1 MEPFQYHVYV
11 CDQQKPEG
19 VPCCTASGSRGM
31 IEALRREVAAQ
42 SLANAVQIT
51 TCGSLGLCERGPN
64 MVVYPEGVWYSGVRA
79 EDVPEIVDSHF
90 RHGRPV
96 SRLVNTGQAALTTE
110 VCANRD
116 RFLAS
121 VRARDAAGV
130 MPDELAQSI
139 RGFQESRVILTALE
153 LDLFTAIQSG
163 ATAAQAAATAGTE
176 ARATEMLLNALAS
189 LDLVRKEGAVFHN
202 APVAARFLTAGS
214 PDSAR
219 MAMLHTARLWHR
231 WSGLTECVRTGTTV
245 PDDERGAEGTEAFIA
260 AMHNNARQRAAQLAQ
275 AVAGGTNRMLDV
287 GGGSGAYAIAFAQAN
302 PRLHAEVFDQ
312 PAVLAIAGRHIREAG
327 LEERIATRVG
337 DLRTDEFGGG
347 YDLVL
352 ISAICHM
359 LPEEENRDLLARSF
373 RALAPGGRVV
383 IQDFLLRADKTGPR
397 AGALFSLNMLVNTEG
412 GASYSEE
419 EYTAWLREAG
429 FGEVRRVPLAGPAG
443 VLVAFVGRT
452 IAFCGPPSAR

>member
-1 MEPFQYHVYV
+1 
-11 CDQQKPEG
+11 
-19 VPCCTASGSRGM
+19 
-31 IEALRREVAAQ
+31 
-42 SLANAVQIT
+42 
-51 TCGSLGLCERGPN
+51 

-79 EDVPEIVDSHF
+79 EDVREIVDSHF
-90 RHGRPV
+90 RQGRPV
-96 SRLVNTGQAALTTE
+96 SRLVNTDAAAMATE

-116 RFLAS
+116 RHLAS

-153 LDLFTAIQSG
+153 LDLFSAIGSG

-176 ARATEMLLNALAS
+176 ARATEMLLHALAS

-202 APVAARFLTAGS
+202 SPVAARFLAASS

-219 MAMLHTARLWHR
+219 MAMLHTAGLWHR
-231 WSGLTECVRTGTTV
+231 WSGLTECVRTGTAT
-245 PDDERGAEGTEAFIA
+245 PDERSMESTEAFIA

-275 AVAGGTNRMLDV
+275 AAAAGANRMLDV

-302 PRLHAEVFDQ
+302 AKLRAEVFDQ
-312 PAVLAIAGRHIREAG
+312 PAVLAIAERHIREAG
-327 LEERIATRVG
+327 LEGRISTRVG

-359 LPEEENRDLLARSF
+359 LGVEENRDLLARVY
-373 RALAPGGRVV
+373 RALAPGGRVA

-397 AGALFSLNMLVNTEG
+397 AGALFSLNMLVNTRG

-419 EYTAWLREAG
+419 EYTGWLREAG
-429 FGEVRRVPLAGPAG
+429 FGEVRRVALAGPAG
-443 VLVAFVGRT
+443 VL
-452 IAFCGPPSAR
+452 IATRGGT

>member
-1 MEPFQYHVYV
+1 MDRMEPFRYHVYV
-11 CDQQKPEG
+11 CDQQKAEG
-19 VPCCTASGSRGM
+19 VPSCPARGSRGM
-31 IEALRREVAAQ
+31 IEELRRQIVAQ
-42 SLANAVQIT
+42 GLANDVQIT

-64 MVVYPEGVWYSGVRA
+64 MVVYPEGVWYSGVRS
-79 EDVPEIVDSHF
+79 EDVREIVDSHF
-90 RHGRPV
+90 RQGRPV
-96 SRLVNTGQAALTTE
+96 SRLVNTDQAAVASE
-110 VCANRD
+110 VCTNRD

-121 VRARDAAGV
+121 LRARDAAGI

-153 LDLFTAIQSG
+153 LDLFSAIGSG

-189 LDLVRKEGAVFHN
+189 LELVRKEGAVFHN
-202 APVAARFLTAGS
+202 VPVAARFLAAGS

-231 WSGLTECVRTGTTV
+231 WSGLTECVRTGTAA
-245 PDDERGAEGTEAFIA
+245 PDERDAEGTEAFIA

-275 AVAGGTNRMLDV
+275 ALAAGASRMLDV

-302 PRLHAEVFDQ
+302 PELRAEVFDQ
-312 PAVLAIAGRHIREAG
+312 PAVLAIADRHIREAG
-327 LEERIATRVG
+327 LEKRIATRVG

-359 LPEEENRDLLARSF
+359 LGAEENRDLLARAF
-373 RALAPGGRVV
+373 RALAPGGRVA

-397 AGALFSLNMLVNTEG
+397 SGALFSLNMLVNTEG
-412 GASYSEE
+412 GASYSED

-429 FGEVRRVPLAGPAG
+429 FGEVRRVPIAGPAG
-443 VLVAFVGRT
+443 VLVARRG
-452 IAFCGPPSAR
+452 

>member
-1 MEPFQYHVYV
+1 MEPFRYHVYV

-19 VPCCTASGSRGM
+19 VPCCTARGSRGM
-31 IEALRREVAAQ
+31 IEELRREVVAQ
-42 SLANAVQIT
+42 GLANDVQIT

-64 MVVYPEGVWYSGVRA
+64 LVVYPEGVWYSGVRA
-79 EDVPEIVDSHF
+79 EDVREIVDSHF
-90 RHGRPV
+90 RQGRPV
-96 SRLVNTGQAALTTE
+96 SRLINADRAALATE

-116 RFLAS
+116 RHLDS

-163 ATAAQAAATAGTE
+163 ATAAQAAAAAGTE

-189 LDLVRKEGAVFHN
+189 LELVRKEGAVFHN
-202 APVAARFLTAGS
+202 APVAARFLAAGS

-260 AMHNNARQRAAQLAQ
+260 AMHNNARQRAVPLAG
-275 AVAGGTNRMLDV
+275 AVAAGANRMLDV

-302 PRLHAEVFDQ
+302 PQLRAEVFDQ
-312 PAVLAIAGRHIREAG
+312 PAVLAIAQRHIREAG
-327 LEERIATRVG
+327 LEERISTRVG

-359 LPEEENRDLLARSF
+359 LGVEENRNLLARVY
-373 RALAPGGRVV
+373 RALVEGGRVV

-397 AGALFSLNMLVNTEG
+397 AGALFSLNMLVNTQG

-419 EYTAWLREAG
+419 EYGGWLREAG
-429 FGEVRRVPLAGPAG
+429 FGEVRRVALAGPAG
-443 VLVAFVGRT
+443 VLMGTR
-452 IAFCGPPSAR
+452 G

>member
-11 CDQQKPEG
+11 CDQEKPEG
-19 VPCCTASGSRGM
+19 VPCCTERGSRGM
-31 IEALRREVAAQ
+31 IEELRREIVAQ
-42 SLANAVQIT
+42 GLANDVQIT

-64 MVVYPEGVWYSGVRA
+64 LVVYPEGVWYSGVRA
-79 EDVPEIVDSHF
+79 EDVREIVDSHF
-90 RHGRPV
+90 RQGRPV
-96 SRLVNTGQAALTTE
+96 SRLINADRAALATE

-116 RFLAS
+116 RHLAS

-176 ARATEMLLNALAS
+176 ARATEMLLHALAS
-189 LDLVRKEGAVFHN
+189 LDLVRKEGAVFRN
-202 APVAARFLTAGS
+202 SPVAARFLAAGS

-219 MAMLHTARLWHR
+219 MAMLHTVGLWHR
-231 WSGLTECVRTGTTV
+231 WSGLTECVRTGTAA
-245 PDDERGAEGTEAFIA
+245 PDERSMESTEAFIA
-260 AMHNNARQRAAQLAQ
+260 AMHSNARQRAAQLAQ
-275 AVAGGTNRMLDV
+275 AAAAGANRMLDV

-302 PRLHAEVFDQ
+302 AKLRVEVFDQ
-312 PAVLAIAGRHIREAG
+312 PAVLAIAKRHIREAG
-327 LEERIATRVG
+327 LEERISTRVG

-359 LPEEENRDLLARSF
+359 LGVEENRNLLARAY
-373 RALAPGGRVV
+373 RALVEGGRVA

-397 AGALFSLNMLVNTEG
+397 AGALFSLNMLVNTQG
-412 GASYSEE
+412 GASYSQE
-419 EYTAWLREAG
+419 EYTGWLREAG
-429 FGEVRRVPLAGPAG
+429 FGEVRRVALAGPAG
-443 VLVAFVGRT
+443 VLIAVRGGR
-452 IAFCGPPSAR
+452 

>member
-1 MEPFQYHVYV
+1 
-11 CDQQKPEG
+11 
-19 VPCCTASGSRGM
+19 M
-31 IEALRREVAAQ
+31 IEELRREVVAQ
-42 SLANAVQIT
+42 GLANDVQIT

-79 EDVPEIVDSHF
+79 EDVSELVDSHF
-90 RHGRPV
+90 RQGRPL
-96 SRLVNTGQAALTTE
+96 SRLVNTDRAALATE

-116 RFLAS
+116 RYLAS

-163 ATAAQAAATAGTE
+163 ATAAQAAAAAGTE
-176 ARATEMLLNALAS
+176 ARATEMLLHALAS
-189 LDLVRKEGAVFHN
+189 LDLVRKDGAIFHN
-202 APVAARFLTAGS
+202 APVAARFLAAGS

-231 WSGLTECVRTGTTV
+231 WSGLTECVRKGTAA
-245 PDDERGAEGTEAFIA
+245 PEERGADDTEAFIA
-260 AMHNNARQRAAQLAQ
+260 AMHNNARQRAVQLAQ
-275 AVAGGTNRMLDV
+275 AVAAGAMGMLDV

-302 PRLHAEVFDQ
+302 AKLRVEVFDQ
-312 PAVLAIAGRHIREAG
+312 PAVLGIAARHIREAG
-327 LEERIATRVG
+327 LEERVTTRVG
-337 DLRTDEFGGG
+337 DLCTDEFGGG

-359 LPEEENRDLLARSF
+359 LGEEENRDLLARVY
-373 RALAPGGRVV
+373 RALVEGGRVA

-397 AGALFSLNMLVNTEG
+397 AGALFSLNMLVNTRG

-419 EYTAWLREAG
+419 EYTAWLRETG
-429 FGEVRRVPLAGPAG
+429 FGEVRRISLAGPAG
-443 VLVAFVGRT
+443 VLVATRDGT
-452 IAFCGPPSAR
+452 

>member
-1 MEPFQYHVYV
+1 MEPFRYHVYV

-19 VPCCTASGSRGM
+19 VLCCTASGSRAM
-31 IEALRREVAAQ
+31 IDALRREIVAQ
-42 SLANAVQIT
+42 GLANAVQIT

-90 RHGRPV
+90 RQGRPV
-96 SRLVNTGQAALTTE
+96 SRLVNTDQAALATE

-116 RFLAS
+116 RYLAS
-121 VRARDAAGV
+121 LRARDAAGI

-153 LDLFTAIQSG
+153 LDLFSAIGSG
-163 ATAAQAAATAGTE
+163 ATAAQTAAVAGTE
-176 ARATEMLLNALAS
+176 ARATEMLLHALAS
-189 LDLVRKEGAVFHN
+189 LELVRKEGAVFHN
-202 APVAARFLTAGS
+202 APVAARFLAAGS

-231 WSGLTECVRTGTTV
+231 WSGLTECVRTGTAT
-245 PDDERGAEGTEAFIA
+245 PEERGAEGTEAFIA
-260 AMHNNARQRAAQLAQ
+260 AMHNNARQRAVPLAG
-275 AVAGGTNRMLDV
+275 AVAAGASRMLDV

-302 PRLHAEVFDQ
+302 PQLRAEVFDQ
-312 PAVLAIAGRHIREAG
+312 PAVLAIAERHIREAG
-327 LEERIATRVG
+327 LEDRVSTRVG

-359 LPEEENRDLLARSF
+359 LSEEENRDLLARAC
-373 RALAPGGRVV
+373 RALAPAGRIV

-397 AGALFSLNMLVNTEG
+397 AAALFSLNMLVNTRS
-412 GASYSEE
+412 GASYSED
-419 EYTAWLREAG
+419 EYTRWLREAG
-429 FGEVRRVPLAGPAG
+429 FGEVRRVPMAGPAG
-443 VLVAFVGRT
+443 VLVGQ
-452 IAFCGPPSAR
+452 I

>member
-1 MEPFQYHVYV
+1 MDAMEPFRYHVYV
-11 CDQQKPEG
+11 CDQQKAEG
-19 VPCCTASGSRGM
+19 VPCCTARGSRGM
-31 IEALRREVAAQ
+31 IEELRRQIVAQ
-42 SLANAVQIT
+42 GLANEVQIT

-90 RHGRPV
+90 RQGRPV
-96 SRLVNTGQAALTTE
+96 SRLVTTDRAALAAE

-116 RFLAS
+116 RYLAS
-121 VRARDAAGV
+121 LRAREAAGV

-153 LDLFTAIQSG
+153 LDLFTAIGSG
-163 ATAAQAAATAGTE
+163 ATATQVAAAAGTE
-176 ARATEMLLNALAS
+176 ARATEMLLHALAS

-202 APVAARFLTAGS
+202 SPVAARFLTAGS

-231 WSGLTECVRTGTTV
+231 WSGLTECVRTGTTT
-245 PDDERGAEGTEAFIA
+245 PDERSMESTEAFIA

-275 AVAGGTNRMLDV
+275 AAAAGASRMLDV

-302 PRLHAEVFDQ
+302 SQLRAEVFDQ
-312 PAVLAIAGRHIREAG
+312 PAVLAIAERHIREAG
-327 LEERIATRVG
+327 LQERIATRAG

-359 LPEEENRDLLARSF
+359 LGAEENRNLLARVF
-373 RALAPGGRVV
+373 RALAPGGRVA

-397 AGALFSLNMLVNTEG
+397 AAALFSLNMLGNTQG
-412 GASYSEE
+412 GASYSED

-429 FGEVRRVPLAGPAG
+429 FGEVQRVPLAGPAG
-443 VLVAFVGRT
+443 VLVGRR
-452 IAFCGPPSAR
+452 G

>member
-1 MEPFQYHVYV
+1 MEPFRYHVYV

-19 VPCCTASGSRGM
+19 VPCCTARGSRDM
-31 IEALRREVAAQ
+31 IEVLRREIAAQ
-42 SLANAVQIT
+42 GLANAVQIT

-79 EDVPEIVDSHF
+79 EDVHEIVDSHF
-90 RHGRPV
+90 RQGRPV
-96 SRLVNTGQAALTTE
+96 SRLVNTDQAALATE

-116 RFLAS
+116 RYLAS
-121 VRARDAAGV
+121 LRARDAAGI

-153 LDLFTAIQSG
+153 LDLFTAIQNG
-163 ATAAQAAATAGTE
+163 ATAAQAAATAATE
-176 ARATEMLLNALAS
+176 ARATEMLLNTLAS
-189 LDLVRKEGAVFHN
+189 LDLVRKDGVVFHN
-202 APVAARFLTAGS
+202 TPVAARFLAAGS

-231 WSGLTECVRTGTTV
+231 WSGLTECVRTGTAA
-245 PDDERGAEGTEAFIA
+245 PDERDADDTEGFIA
-260 AMHNNARQRAAQLAQ
+260 AMHHNARQRAQQLAG
-275 AVAGGTNRMLDV
+275 ATAAGAGRMLDV

-302 PRLHAEVFDQ
+302 PQLRVEVFDQ
-312 PAVLAIAGRHIREAG
+312 PAVLAIAQRHIREAV
-327 LEERIATRVG
+327 LEDRVSTRVG

-359 LPEEENRDLLARSF
+359 LGEEENRDLLARSF
-373 RALAPGGRVV
+373 RALAEGGRVV

-397 AGALFSLNMLVNTEG
+397 SGALFSLNMLVNTQS
-412 GASYSEE
+412 GASYSED
-419 EYTAWLREAG
+419 EYTAGLREAG
-429 FGEVRRVPLAGPAG
+429 FGEVQRVALAGPAG
-443 VLVAFVGRT
+443 VLVARR
-452 IAFCGPPSAR
+452 A

>member
-1 MEPFQYHVYV
+1 MEPFPYHVYV

-19 VPCCTASGSRGM
+19 VPCCTARGSRDM
-31 IEALRREVAAQ
+31 IDALRREIATQ
-42 SLANAVQIT
+42 SLADAVQIT

-96 SRLVNTGQAALTTE
+96 SRLVNTGQAALAAE

-116 RFLAS
+116 RYLAS
-121 VRARDAAGV
+121 LRARDAAGI
-130 MPDELAQSI
+130 MPDELSQSI

-153 LDLFTAIQSG
+153 LDLFTALQNG
-163 ATAAQAAATAGTE
+163 ATAAQAAAAAG
-176 ARATEMLLNALAS
+176 ADPRATEMLLNALAS
-189 LDLVRKEGAVFHN
+189 LDLVRKQGAVFHN
-202 APVAARFLTAGS
+202 SPVAARFLAAGS

-231 WSGLTECVRTGTTV
+231 WSGLTDCVRTGATV

-260 AMHNNARQRAAQLAQ
+260 AMHNNARQRAAHLAQ
-275 AVAGGTNRMLDV
+275 ATAAGATRMLDV

-302 PRLHAEVFDQ
+302 PQLRVEVFDQ
-312 PAVLAIAGRHIREAG
+312 PAVLAIAQRHIREAV
-327 LEERIATRVG
+327 LEDRISTRVG

-359 LPEEENRDLLARSF
+359 LSEEENRNLLARSF
-373 RALAPGGRVV
+373 RALVEGGRVV
-383 IQDFLLRADKTGPR
+383 IQDFLLRPDKTGPR
-397 AGALFSLNMLVNTEG
+397 PGALFSLNMLVNTQG
-412 GASYSEE
+412 GASYSED
-419 EYTAWLREAG
+419 EYTRWLREAG
-429 FGEVRRVPLAGPAG
+429 FGDVRRVPMAGPTG
-443 VLVAFVGRT
+443 VLVGQICNLQPISNR
-452 IAFCGPPSAR
+452 P

>member
-1 MEPFQYHVYV
+1 MGGMEPFRYHVYV
-11 CDQQKPEG
+11 CDQQKAEG
-19 VPCCTASGSRGM
+19 VPSCPARGSRGM
-31 IEALRREVAAQ
+31 IEELRRQIVSQ
-42 SLANAVQIT
+42 GLANEVQIT

-79 EDVPEIVDSHF
+79 EDVREIVDSHF
-90 RHGRPV
+90 RQGRPV
-96 SRLVNTGQAALTTE
+96 SRLVNTDQAAVASE
-110 VCANRD
+110 VCTNRD

-121 VRARDAAGV
+121 VRARDAAGI

-153 LDLFTAIQSG
+153 LDLFSAIGSG

-189 LDLVRKEGAVFHN
+189 LELVRKEGGVFHN
-202 APVAARFLTAGS
+202 APVAARFLAAGS

-231 WSGLTECVRTGTTV
+231 WSGLTECVRTGTAA
-245 PDDERGAEGTEAFIA
+245 PDERDAEGTEAFIA

-275 AVAGGTNRMLDV
+275 ALAAGASRMLDV

-302 PRLHAEVFDQ
+302 PELRAEVFDQ
-312 PAVLAIAGRHIREAG
+312 PAVLAIADRHIREAG
-327 LEERIATRVG
+327 LEKRIATRVG

-359 LPEEENRDLLARSF
+359 LGVEENRDLLARAF
-373 RALAPGGRVV
+373 RALAPGGRVA

-397 AGALFSLNMLVNTEG
+397 SGALFSLNMLVNTEG
-412 GASYSEE
+412 GASYSED

-429 FGEVRRVPLAGPAG
+429 FGEVRRIPLAGPAG
-443 VLVAFVGRT
+443 VLVARRV
-452 IAFCGPPSAR
+452 

>member
-1 MEPFQYHVYV
+1 
-11 CDQQKPEG
+11 
-19 VPCCTASGSRGM
+19 M
-31 IEALRREVAAQ
+31 IEELRREVVAQ
-42 SLANAVQIT
+42 GLANDVQIT

-79 EDVPEIVDSHF
+79 EDVRELVDSHF
-90 RHGRPV
+90 RQGRPL
-96 SRLVNTGQAALTTE
+96 SRLVNTDRAALATE

-116 RFLAS
+116 RYLAS

-163 ATAAQAAATAGTE
+163 ATAAQAAAAAGTE
-176 ARATEMLLNALAS
+176 ARATEMLLHALAS
-189 LDLVRKEGAVFHN
+189 LDLVRKQGAVFHN
-202 APVAARFLTAGS
+202 APVAARFLAAGS

-231 WSGLTECVRTGTTV
+231 WSGLTECVRTGTAA
-245 PDDERGAEGTEAFIA
+245 PDERSMESTEAFIA

-275 AVAGGTNRMLDV
+275 AVAAGANRMLDV

-302 PRLHAEVFDQ
+302 AKLHVEVFDQ
-312 PAVLAIAGRHIREAG
+312 PAVLAIAARHIREAG
-327 LEERIATRVG
+327 LEERVTTRVG
-337 DLRTDEFGGG
+337 DLCADEFGGG

-359 LPEEENRDLLARSF
+359 LGEEENRDLLARVH
-373 RALAPGGRVV
+373 RALVEGGRVA

-397 AGALFSLNMLVNTEG
+397 AGALFSLNMLVNTRG

-419 EYTAWLREAG
+419 EYTGWLREAG
-429 FGEVRRVPLAGPAG
+429 FGEVRRISLAGPAG
-443 VLVAFVGRT
+443 VLVGRRG
-452 IAFCGPPSAR
+452 A

>member
-1 MEPFQYHVYV
+1 MEPFRYHIYV

-19 VPCCTASGSRGM
+19 VPSCTACGSRGM
-31 IEALRREVAAQ
+31 IEALRREIVAQ
-42 SLANAVQIT
+42 SLANDVQIT

-79 EDVPEIVDSHF
+79 EDVREIVDSHF
-90 RHGRPV
+90 RQGRPV
-96 SRLVNTGQAALTTE
+96 SRLVTTDRAALAAE

-116 RFLAS
+116 RYLAS

-153 LDLFTAIQSG
+153 LDLFTAVGSG
-163 ATAAQAAATAGTE
+163 ATAAQAAAAAGTD
-176 ARATEMLLNALAS
+176 ARATEMLLHALAS

-202 APVAARFLTAGS
+202 APVAARFLAAGS

-245 PDDERGAEGTEAFIA
+245 PDDERDTESTEAFIA
-260 AMHNNARQRAAQLAQ
+260 AMHNSARQRAVPLAG
-275 AVAGGTNRMLDV
+275 AVAAGANRMLDV

-302 PRLHAEVFDQ
+302 PGLRAEVFDQ
-312 PAVLAIAGRHIREAG
+312 PEVLAIAERHIREAG
-327 LEERIATRVG
+327 VEDRISTRVG

-359 LPEEENRDLLARSF
+359 LSEEENRNLLARVY
-373 RALAPGGRVV
+373 RALVKGGRVA

-397 AGALFSLNMLVNTEG
+397 ACALFSLNMLVNTRG

-429 FGEVRRVPLAGPAG
+429 FGEVRRVPMAGPAG
-443 VLVAFVGRT
+443 VLVGRR
-452 IAFCGPPSAR
+452 G

>member
-1 MEPFQYHVYV
+1 
-11 CDQQKPEG
+11 
-19 VPCCTASGSRGM
+19 
-31 IEALRREVAAQ
+31 
-42 SLANAVQIT
+42 
-51 TCGSLGLCERGPN
+51 

-79 EDVPEIVDSHF
+79 EDVREIVDSHF
-90 RHGRPV
+90 RQGRPV
-96 SRLVNTGQAALTTE
+96 SRLVNTDQAAVASE
-110 VCANRD
+110 VCTNRD

-121 VRARDAAGV
+121 VRARDAAGI

-153 LDLFTAIQSG
+153 LDLFTAIGSG

-189 LDLVRKEGAVFHN
+189 LELVRKEGAVFHN
-202 APVAARFLTAGS
+202 APVAARFLAAGS

-231 WSGLTECVRTGTTV
+231 WSGLTECVRTGTAA
-245 PDDERGAEGTEAFIA
+245 PDERDAEGTEAFIA

-275 AVAGGTNRMLDV
+275 ALAAGASRMLDV

-302 PRLHAEVFDQ
+302 PGLRAEVFDQ
-312 PAVLAIAGRHIREAG
+312 PAVLAIADRHIREAG
-327 LEERIATRVG
+327 LEKRIATRVG
-337 DLRTDEFGGG
+337 DLRADEFGGG

-359 LPEEENRDLLARSF
+359 LGVGENRDLLARAF
-373 RALAPGGRVV
+373 RALAPGGRVA

-397 AGALFSLNMLVNTEG
+397 SGALFSLNMLVNTQG
-412 GASYSEE
+412 GASYSEDE
-419 EYTAWLREAG
+419 FTAWLREAG
-429 FGEVRRVPLAGPAG
+429 FGEVGRVPLAGPAG
-443 VLVAFVGRT
+443 VLVARRG
-452 IAFCGPPSAR
+452 

>member
-1 MEPFQYHVYV
+1 MEPFRYHIYV

-19 VPCCTASGSRGM
+19 VPSCTACGACGM
-31 IEALRREVAAQ
+31 IEALRREIVAQ
-42 SLANAVQIT
+42 SLANDVQIT

-79 EDVPEIVDSHF
+79 EDVREIVDSHF
-90 RHGRPV
+90 RQGRPV
-96 SRLVNTGQAALTTE
+96 SRLVNTDAAALATE

-116 RFLAS
+116 RYLAS
-121 VRARDAAGV
+121 LRARDAAGV

-153 LDLFTAIQSG
+153 LDLFTAIGSG
-163 ATAAQAAATAGTE
+163 ATAAQAAAAAGTD
-176 ARATEMLLNALAS
+176 ARATEMLLHALAS
-189 LDLVRKEGAVFHN
+189 LELVRKQGAVFHN
-202 APVAARFLTAGS
+202 APVAARFLAAGS

-231 WSGLTECVRTGTTV
+231 WSGLTECVRTGTTA
-245 PDDERGAEGTEAFIA
+245 PDDDRGAEGTEAFIA
-260 AMHNNARQRAAQLAQ
+260 AMHNNARQRAAQLAG
-275 AVAGGTNRMLDV
+275 AVAAGARRMLDV

-302 PRLHAEVFDQ
+302 PELRVEVFDQ
-312 PAVLAIAGRHIREAG
+312 PAVLGIAERHIREAG
-327 LEERIATRVG
+327 LEDRISTRVG
-337 DLRTDEFGGG
+337 DLRTDEFGDG

-359 LPEEENRDLLARSF
+359 LSEEENRDLLARVH
-373 RALAPGGRVV
+373 RALAPGGRVA

-397 AGALFSLNMLVNTEG
+397 SGALFSLNMLVNTEG
-412 GASYSEE
+412 GASYSED

-429 FGEVRRVPLAGPAG
+429 FGDVRRVPVAGPAG
-443 VLVAFVGRT
+443 VLVGQIGNLRP
-452 IAFCGPPSAR
+452 ISNRP

>member
-19 VPCCTASGSRGM
+19 VPSCTACGSRDT
-31 IEALRREVAAQ
+31 IDALRREIVAEG
-42 SLANAVQIT
+42 LANQVQIT

-79 EDVPEIVDSHF
+79 EDVREIVDSHF
-90 RHGRPV
+90 RQGRPV
-96 SRLVNTGQAALTTE
+96 SRLVNTDRAAVAAE

-116 RFLAS
+116 RYLAS
-121 VRARDAAGV
+121 LRARDAAGV

-139 RGFQESRVILTALE
+139 RSFQESRVILTALE
-153 LDLFTAIQSG
+153 LDLFTAIQTG
-163 ATAAQAAATAGTE
+163 ATAAQAAATAGSE

-189 LDLVRKEGAVFHN
+189 LDLVRKQGAVFHN
-202 APVAARFLTAGS
+202 SPAAARFLAAGS

-231 WSGLTECVRTGTTV
+231 WSGLTECVRTGTTA

-275 AVAGGTNRMLDV
+275 NAAAGATRMLDV

-302 PRLHAEVFDQ
+302 TQLRVEVFDQ
-312 PAVLAIAGRHIREAG
+312 PVVLAIARRHIREAG
-327 LEERIATRVG
+327 LEDRISTRLG

-359 LPEEENRDLLARSF
+359 LSEEENRNLLARAF
-373 RALAPGGRVV
+373 RALAEGGRVA

-397 AGALFSLNMLVNTEG
+397 SGALFSLNMLVNTQG
-412 GASYSEE
+412 GASYSEQ
-419 EYTAWLREAG
+419 EYAAWLREAG
-429 FGEVRRVPLAGPAG
+429 FGEVRRVPLPGPAG
-443 VLVAFVGRT
+443 VL
-452 IAFCGPPSAR
+452 IATRG

>member
-1 MEPFQYHVYV
+1 
-11 CDQQKPEG
+11 
-19 VPCCTASGSRGM
+19 M
-31 IEALRREVAAQ
+31 IEDLRREIVSQ
-42 SLANAVQIT
+42 GLANDVQIT

-79 EDVPEIVDSHF
+79 EDVREIVDSHF

-96 SRLVNTGQAALTTE
+96 SRLAITDRAALATE

-116 RFLAS
+116 LYLAS

-153 LDLFTAIQSG
+153 LDLFTAIQRG
-163 ATAAQAAATAGTE
+163 ATAAQAAAAAGTE
-176 ARATEMLLNALAS
+176 ARATEMLLHALAS

-202 APVAARFLTAGS
+202 SPVAARFLAASS

-219 MAMLHTARLWHR
+219 MAMLHTAGLWHR
-231 WSGLTECVRTGTTV
+231 WSGLTECVRTGTAA
-245 PDDERGAEGTEAFIA
+245 PDGERGAEGTEAFIA

-275 AVAGGTNRMLDV
+275 AAAAGASRMLDV
-287 GGGSGAYAIAFAQAN
+287 GGGSGAYAIAFAKAN
-302 PRLHAEVFDQ
+302 AKLRVEVFDQ
-312 PAVLAIAGRHIREAG
+312 PAVLAIAKRHIREAG
-327 LEERIATRVG
+327 LEERISTRVG

-359 LPEEENRDLLARSF
+359 LGEEENRNLLARVH
-373 RALAPGGRVV
+373 RGLVEGGRVA

-397 AGALFSLNMLVNTEG
+397 AGALFSLNMLVNTRG

-419 EYTAWLREAG
+419 EYSAWLREAG
-429 FGEVRRVPLAGPAG
+429 FGEVRRVALAGPAG
-443 VLVAFVGRT
+443 VLVAR
-452 IAFCGPPSAR
+452 RE

>member
-1 MEPFQYHVYV
+1 MEPFRYHVYV

-19 VPCCTASGSRGM
+19 VPCCAASGSRGM
-31 IEALRREVAAQ
+31 IEELRRETVAQ
-42 SLANAVQIT
+42 GLANEVQIT

-79 EDVPEIVDSHF
+79 EDVREIVDSHF
-90 RHGRPV
+90 RQGRPV
-96 SRLVNTGQAALTTE
+96 SRLINADRAALATE

-116 RFLAS
+116 RHLAS
-121 VRARDAAGV
+121 MRARDAAGV

-139 RGFQESRVILTALE
+139 RGFQESRAILTALE
-153 LDLFTAIQSG
+153 LDLFTAIGSG

-176 ARATEMLLNALAS
+176 ARATEMLLHALAS

-202 APVAARFLTAGS
+202 SPVAARFLAAGS

-219 MAMLHTARLWHR
+219 MAMLHTAGLWHR
-231 WSGLTECVRTGTTV
+231 WSGLTECVRTGTAA
-245 PDDERGAEGTEAFIA
+245 PNERSLKSTEAFIA

-275 AVAGGTNRMLDV
+275 AAAAGANRMLDV

-302 PRLHAEVFDQ
+302 AKLRVEVFDQ
-312 PAVLAIAGRHIREAG
+312 PAVLAIAKRHIREAG
-327 LEERIATRVG
+327 LEERVATRVG

-359 LPEEENRDLLARSF
+359 LGVEENRNLLARAY
-373 RALAPGGRVV
+373 RALVEGGRVV

-397 AGALFSLNMLVNTEG
+397 AGALFSLNMLVNTQG

-419 EYTAWLREAG
+419 EYTGWLREAG
-429 FGEVRRVPLAGPAG
+429 FGEVRRVALAGPAG
-443 VLVAFVGRT
+443 VLVAT
-452 IAFCGPPSAR
+452 A

>member
-1 MEPFQYHVYV
+1 MEPFRYHVYV

-19 VPCCTASGSRGM
+19 VPCCPARGSRGM
-31 IEALRREVAAQ
+31 MEELRREIVAQ
-42 SLANAVQIT
+42 GLANDVQIT

-79 EDVPEIVDSHF
+79 EDVREIVDSHF
-90 RHGRPV
+90 HQGRPV
-96 SRLVNTGQAALTTE
+96 SRLVNTDRAALATE

-116 RFLAS
+116 RYLAS
-121 VRARDAAGV
+121 VRAREAAGV
-130 MPDELAQSI
+130 MPDELAQII
-139 RGFQESRVILTALE
+139 RGFQESRVILTALD

-163 ATAAQAAATAGTE
+163 ATAAQAAAAAGTE

-202 APVAARFLTAGS
+202 SPVAARFLAAGS

-219 MAMLHTARLWHR
+219 MAMMHTVRLWRR
-231 WSGLTECVRTGTTV
+231 WSGLTESVRTGTAA
-245 PDDERGAEGTEAFIA
+245 PDERSAEDTEAFIA
-260 AMHNNARQRAAQLAQ
+260 AMHNNARQRAAQLAECLVGP
-275 AVAGGTNRMLDV
+275 AAAGENRMLDV

-302 PRLHAEVFDQ
+302 PRLRAEVFDQ
-312 PAVLAIAGRHIREAG
+312 PAVLAIAHRHIREAG
-327 LEERIATRVG
+327 LEERISTRVG

-359 LPEEENRDLLARSF
+359 LGVEENRDLLARVY
-373 RALAPGGRVV
+373 RALVKGGRVA

-397 AGALFSLNMLVNTEG
+397 AAALFSLNMLVNTQG

-419 EYTAWLREAG
+419 EYTAWLSEAG
-429 FGEVRRVPLAGPAG
+429 FGEVRRVPMAGPAG
-443 VLVAFVGRT
+443 VLVGRRGL
-452 IAFCGPPSAR
+452 A

>member
-1 MEPFQYHVYV
+1 
-11 CDQQKPEG
+11 
-19 VPCCTASGSRGM
+19 M
-31 IEALRREVAAQ
+31 IEELRREVVAQ
-42 SLANAVQIT
+42 GLANDVQIT

-79 EDVPEIVDSHF
+79 EDVREIVDSHF
-90 RHGRPV
+90 RQGRPV
-96 SRLVNTGQAALTTE
+96 SRLVNTDAAAMATE

-116 RFLAS
+116 RHLAS

-153 LDLFTAIQSG
+153 LDLFSAIGSG

-189 LDLVRKEGAVFHN
+189 LELVRKEGGVFHN
-202 APVAARFLTAGS
+202 APVAARFLAAGS

-231 WSGLTECVRTGTTV
+231 WSGLTECVRTGTAA
-245 PDDERGAEGTEAFIA
+245 PDERDAEGTEAFIA

-275 AVAGGTNRMLDV
+275 ALAAGASRMLDV

-302 PRLHAEVFDQ
+302 PELRAEVFDQ
-312 PAVLAIAGRHIREAG
+312 PAVLAIADRHIREAG
-327 LEERIATRVG
+327 LEKRIATRVG

-359 LPEEENRDLLARSF
+359 LGVEENRDLLARVY
-373 RALAPGGRVV
+373 RALAPGGRVA

-397 AGALFSLNMLVNTEG
+397 AGALFSLNMLVNTRG

-419 EYTAWLREAG
+419 EYTGWLREAG

-443 VLVAFVGRT
+443 VLVARRV
-452 IAFCGPPSAR
+452 

>member
-1 MEPFQYHVYV
+1 
-11 CDQQKPEG
+11 
-19 VPCCTASGSRGM
+19 M
-31 IEALRREVAAQ
+31 IDELRRQIVAQ
-42 SLANAVQIT
+42 GLANDVQIT

-79 EDVPEIVDSHF
+79 EDVREIVDSHF
-90 RHGRPV
+90 RQGRPV
-96 SRLVNTGQAALTTE
+96 SRLVNTDAAALATE

-116 RFLAS
+116 RYLAS
-121 VRARDAAGV
+121 LRARDAAGV

-153 LDLFTAIQSG
+153 LDLFTAIGNG
-163 ATAAQAAATAGTE
+163 ATAAQAAATTRTD
-176 ARATEMLLNALAS
+176 ARATEMLLHALAS
-189 LDLVRKEGAVFHN
+189 LDLVRKDGAVFHN
-202 APVAARFLTAGS
+202 APVAARFLAAAS

-219 MAMLHTARLWHR
+219 MAMLHTAGLWHR
-231 WSGLTECVRTGTTV
+231 WSGLTECVRTGTAT
-245 PDDERGAEGTEAFIA
+245 PEERGAEGTEAFIA
-260 AMHNNARQRAAQLAQ
+260 AMHNNARQRAAQLAG
-275 AVAGGTNRMLDV
+275 AVAAGASRMLDV

-302 PRLHAEVFDQ
+302 PRLRAEVFDQ
-312 PAVLAIAGRHIREAG
+312 PAVLAIARRHIREAG
-327 LEERIATRVG
+327 LEERISMRVG

-359 LPEEENRDLLARSF
+359 LSEEENRNLLARAY

-397 AGALFSLNMLVNTEG
+397 TAALFSLNMLVNTQA

-419 EYTAWLREAG
+419 EYTLWLREAG
-429 FGEVRRVPLAGPAG
+429 FGEVRRIPLPGPAG
-443 VLVAFVGRT
+443 VLVGQIVNLRP
-452 IAFCGPPSAR
+452 IANRP

>member
-1 MEPFQYHVYV
+1 
-11 CDQQKPEG
+11 
-19 VPCCTASGSRGM
+19 M
-31 IEALRREVAAQ
+31 IEALRREIVAQ
-42 SLANAVQIT
+42 KLANAVQIT

-79 EDVPEIVDSHF
+79 EDVREIVDSHF
-90 RHGRPV
+90 RQGRPV
-96 SRLVNTGQAALTTE
+96 SRLVNTDRAALATE

-116 RFLAS
+116 RYLAS
-121 VRARDAAGV
+121 VRARDAAGI

-163 ATAAQAAATAGTE
+163 ATAAQAAAAAGTD

-189 LDLVRKEGAVFHN
+189 LELVRKDGAVFHN
-202 APVAARFLTAGS
+202 SPVAARFLAAGS

-219 MAMLHTARLWHR
+219 MAMMHTARLWHR
-231 WSGLTECVRTGTTV
+231 WSGLTECVRTGTAV
-245 PDDERGAEGTEAFIA
+245 PDERDAEGTEAFIA
-260 AMHNNARQRAAQLAQ
+260 AMHNNARQRAVQLAQ
-275 AVAGGTNRMLDV
+275 AAAPGANRMLDV

-302 PRLHAEVFDQ
+302 PRLRAEVFDQ
-312 PAVLAIAGRHIREAG
+312 PAVLAIAERHIREAG
-327 LEERIATRVG
+327 LEARISTRVG

-359 LPEEENRDLLARSF
+359 LGEEENRALLARVY
-373 RALAPGGRVV
+373 RALAPGGRVA

-397 AGALFSLNMLVNTEG
+397 AGALFSLNMLVNTSG

-429 FGEVRRVPLAGPAG
+429 FGEVRRVSLAGPAG
-443 VLVAFVGRT
+443 VL
-452 IAFCGPPSAR
+452 IATRGGT

>member
-1 MEPFQYHVYV
+1 
-11 CDQQKPEG
+11 
-19 VPCCTASGSRGM
+19 M
-31 IEALRREVAAQ
+31 IEELRREVVAQ
-42 SLANAVQIT
+42 GLGNDVQIT

-79 EDVPEIVDSHF
+79 EDVREIVDSHF
-90 RHGRPV
+90 RQGRPV
-96 SRLVNTGQAALTTE
+96 SRLVNTDRAALANE

-116 RFLAS
+116 RHLAS

-176 ARATEMLLNALAS
+176 ARATEMLLHALAS
-189 LDLVRKEGAVFHN
+189 LDLVRKQGAVFHN
-202 APVAARFLTAGS
+202 APVAARFLAAGS

-245 PDDERGAEGTEAFIA
+245 PDDERGVDGTEAFIA
-260 AMHNNARQRAAQLAQ
+260 AMHNNARQRAAQLVQ
-275 AVAGGTNRMLDV
+275 AVAAGAMRMLDV

-312 PAVLAIAGRHIREAG
+312 PAVLAIAARHIREAG
-327 LEERIATRVG
+327 LEERVTTRVG

-359 LPEEENRDLLARSF
+359 LSEEENRDLLARVY
-373 RALAPGGRVV
+373 RALVEGGRVA

-397 AGALFSLNMLVNTEG
+397 AGALFSLNMLVNTRG

-419 EYTAWLREAG
+419 EYTGWLREAG
-429 FGEVRRVPLAGPAG
+429 FGEVRRISLAGPAG
-443 VLVAFVGRT
+443 VLVATRDGT
-452 IAFCGPPSAR
+452 

>member
-1 MEPFQYHVYV
+1 MEPFRYHIYV

-19 VPCCTASGSRGM
+19 VPSCTACGSRGM
-31 IEALRREVAAQ
+31 IEALRREIVAQ
-42 SLANAVQIT
+42 SLANDVQIT

-79 EDVPEIVDSHF
+79 EDVREIVDSHF
-90 RHGRPV
+90 RQGRPV
-96 SRLVNTGQAALTTE
+96 SRLVNTDAAALAAE

-116 RFLAS
+116 RHLAS
-121 VRARDAAGV
+121 LRARDAAGV

-153 LDLFTAIQSG
+153 LDLFTAIGSG
-163 ATAAQAAATAGTE
+163 ATAAQAAATAGTD
-176 ARATEMLLNALAS
+176 ARATEMLLHALAS
-189 LDLVRKEGAVFHN
+189 LELVRKEGAVFHN
-202 APVAARFLTAGS
+202 APVAARFLAAGS

-231 WSGLTECVRTGTTV
+231 WSGLTECVRTGTAA
-245 PDDERGAEGTEAFIA
+245 PDERGAEGTEAFIA
-260 AMHNNARQRAAQLAQ
+260 AMHNNARQRGAHLAQ
-275 AVAGGTNRMLDV
+275 ATAAGANRMLDV

-302 PRLHAEVFDQ
+302 PQLRAEVFDQ
-312 PAVLAIAGRHIREAG
+312 AAVLAIAERHIREAG
-327 LEERIATRVG
+327 LEDRISTRVG

-359 LPEEENRDLLARSF
+359 LSEEENRNLLARVF
-373 RALAPGGRVV
+373 RALVKGGRVA

-397 AGALFSLNMLVNTEG
+397 ACALFSLNMLVNTRG

-429 FGEVRRVPLAGPAG
+429 FGDVRRIPLPGPAG
-443 VLVAFVGRT
+443 VLVGRR
-452 IAFCGPPSAR
+452 G